1 MKICHLLTAA
11 TLTFG
16 VALGTPPASA
26 QDEGPLIPREILFA
40 NPSKASPR
48 LSPDGSKL
56 SFLAPVNG
64 VLNVWVGPV
73 NDPDAARPVTSDTGR
88 GIRIYHWAYTDQHIL
103 YLQDEDGD
111 KNWRLFSVDITSGRE
126 TALTPDTATAPGA
139 TEMHEVSARIQQLS
153 PKYPRD
159 IVIGLNDRDPRY
171 HDLYVCNIDTGEL
184 VQFQE
189 NEGFLGFHTD
199 DDFNVRFAMRLT
211 PDGGNEILTFTDSG
225 EWEPFT
231 RIAMEDLFTTGIIDF
246 DKTGEHV
253 YMVDSRGRDTAALT
267 MINIETGATQTLA
280 KDRDADISGG
290 VVMHPTAKTVHAVSS
305 TYRRKDWQIVDK
317 SVKADFKYLRRLVD
331 GELSILSQTLDDT
344 QWIVAYEVDDGPVQY
359 YRYDR
364 GGRSAQFLFTDR
376 RELEGQPLAKMH
388 AEVIKSRDR
397 RNLISYYTLPRASD
411 PRGKG
416 KPKKPQPMV
425 VWVHGGPW
433 WRDFWGFDPVHQWL
447 ANRGYA
453 VLSVNFRGSTGFGK
467 KFVNASNKEWG
478 GKMQEDLLD
487 AVAWAIKKKIA
498 DPQRVAI
505 MGGSYGGYATLVGL
519 TFTPDTF
526 ACGVDIVG
534 PSNLVSFL
542 QTIPSYWQPTVELWA
557 TRVGDHRTEEGRSFL
572 AQRSPITFVDQIT
585 KPLLIGHGS
594 NDPRVK
600 RSESDQIVEA
610 MEQKGIPVIY
620 VLYPDEGHGFAR
632 PENRLSFYAVTEQ
645 FLSDH
650 LGGRAEPIGDD
661 LADSS
666 IKILVGGEQIAGVA
680 GGFDAN

>member
-11 TLTFG
+11 TLTVG
-16 VALGTPPASA
+16 MGLGTPPASA
-26 QDEGPLIPREILFA
+26 QNDTPLIPREILFG

-73 NDPDAARPVTSDTGR
+73 NDPDIAQPVTHDTGR
-88 GIRIYHWAYTDQHIL
+88 GIRSYLWAYTGRHVL
-103 YLQDEDGD
+103 YLQDVGGD
-111 KNWRLFSVDITSGRE
+111 ENWRLFCVDIDSGRE
-126 TALTPDTATAPGA
+126 TPLTPETATAPGA
-139 TEMHEVSARIQQLS
+139 DKPHEVSARIQRVS
-153 PKYPRD
+153 YKYPRD
-159 IVIGLNDRDPRY
+159 VVIGLNDRDPRY

-184 VQFQE
+184 VQLME

-211 PDGGNEILTFTDSG
+211 PDGGNEILRSTEDG

-231 RIAMEDLFTTGIIDF
+231 KFAMEDLFTTGIIDF
-246 DKTGEHV
+246 DKTGESV

-267 MINIETGATQTLA
+267 SVNIETGATKTLA

-290 VVMHPTAKTVHAVSS
+290 VLMHPTEKTVHAVSS
-305 TYRRKDWQIVDK
+305 TYKRKDWQEVDK
-317 SVKADFKYLRRLVD
+317 SVKGDFKYLRRLVD

-364 GGRSAQFLFTDR
+364 SGQSAHFLFTDR
-376 RELEGQPLAKMH
+376 PELHGLPLAKMH
-388 AEVIKSRDR
+388 TEVIKSRDR
-397 RNLISYYTLPRASD
+397 QNLISYYTLPVSCD

-416 KPKKPQPMV
+416 KPNKPQPLV

-467 KFVNASNKEWG
+467 KFINASNKEWG

-487 AVAWAIKKKIA
+487 AVAWAVKKRIA
-498 DPQRVAI
+498 DPERVAI

-534 PSNLVSFL
+534 PSNLVTFL
-542 QTIPSYWQPTVELWA
+542 Q
-557 TRVGDHRTEEGRSFL
+557 
-572 AQRSPITFVDQIT
+572 
-585 KPLLIGHGS
+585 
-594 NDPRVK
+594 
-600 RSESDQIVEA
+600 
-610 MEQKGIPVIY
+610 
-620 VLYPDEGHGFAR
+620 
-632 PENRLSFYAVTEQ
+632 
-645 FLSDH
+645 
-650 LGGRAEPIGDD
+650 
-661 LADSS
+661 
-666 IKILVGGEQIAGVA
+666 
-680 GGFDAN
+680 